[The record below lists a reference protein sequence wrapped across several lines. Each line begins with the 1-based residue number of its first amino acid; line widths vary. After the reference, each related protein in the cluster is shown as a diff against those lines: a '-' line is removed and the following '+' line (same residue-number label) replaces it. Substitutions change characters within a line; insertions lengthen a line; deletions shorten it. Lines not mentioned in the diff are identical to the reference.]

1 MFSIAATARW
11 KLRLR
16 LSSQER
22 RDQREADREQHEDGL
37 DTPQALSIRQLAF
50 TVKVRTALGAPVALL
65 RIARV

>member
-16 LSSQER
+16 LPSQER

-37 DTPQALSIRQLAF
+37 DPPQVLSVRQLAF
-50 TVKVRTALGAPVALL
+50 TVKVRTALSAPVALL
-65 RIARV
+65 RSASV

>member
-37 DTPQALSIRQLAF
+37 DTPQVLSVRQLAF
-50 TVKVRTALGAPVALL
+50 TVKVRTALSAPVALL
-65 RIARV
+65 RSASV